1 MIRVLHHIEDIDN
14 AFVNVSNLLKEKG
27 YFILEFPNK
36 THLKAS
42 FRKMFRGDLTY
53 PLNIFPL
60 DIRSKKNIKR
70 KHFHLLIFIPIR

>member
-36 THLKAS
+36 THLKVEVLE
-42 FRKMFRGDLTY
+42 KCLEET
-53 PLNIFPL
+53 
-60 DIRSKKNIKR
+60 
-70 KHFHLLIFIPIR
+70 